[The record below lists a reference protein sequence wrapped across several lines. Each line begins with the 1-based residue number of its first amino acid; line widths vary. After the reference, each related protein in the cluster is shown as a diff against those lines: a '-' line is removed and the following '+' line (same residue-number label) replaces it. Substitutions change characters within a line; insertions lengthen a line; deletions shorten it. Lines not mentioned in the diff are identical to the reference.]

1 MEKKTKIIIAIASI
15 LGIGVS
21 VFLIVKARR
30 KNAKSN
36 NGDSKSKSSDVDKTK
51 NYVIGDSQTPLID
64 KNSQKVTTIGAEGEA
79 SLWKGSMGLKW
90 LKNAV
95 DAYQESKDVNSIVI
109 NIGTNGGFSTS
120 DDIQGLVT
128 SVKTKFPNAQLFV
141 VKGSWGWAN
150 NANVTEQQVN
160 AYYDK
165 FKQLGVSVIPTAIGV
180 TNNPHNNIPSYAKIG
195 SEIDSAIV

>member
-15 LGIGVS
+15 LSIGVS
-21 VFLIVKARR
+21 VFLIVKARK
-30 KNAKSN
+30 KNK
-36 NGDSKSKSSDVDKTK
+36 GSKSKSSETDKTK

-95 DAYQESKDVNSIVI
+95 DAYQVSKDVNSIVI

-128 SVKTKFPNAQLFV
+128 SVKTKFPNAKLFV
-141 VKGSWGWAN
+141 VQGSWGWGYN
-150 NANVTEQQVN
+150 EKVTQQQVN
-160 AYYDK
+160 SYYDK
-165 FKQLGVSVIPTAIGV
+165 FKQLGVNVIPTPIGF
-180 TNNPHNNIPSYAKIG
+180 TKNPHNNIPSYAQIG
-195 SEIDSAIV
+195 KELDYAIA